1 MSQTTTGTERQEERL
16 QVADNN
22 WHREAG
28 GEVTGRR
35 QQLAQRG
42 RRRGYRSQTTTGT
55 ERQEERLQV
64 ADNNRHREAGGEV
77 TGR

>member
-35 QQLAQRG
+35 QQLTQRG
-42 RRRGYRSQTTTGT
+42 RRRGYM
-55 ERQEERLQV
+55 
-64 ADNNRHREAGGEV
+64 
-77 TGR
+77 